1 MPLQPPPWLAGVP
14 CERDGATRAPSCCRR
29 RRRWGGAAADAEDV
43 VDGAD
48 EVAGMVGTEAEVAAA
63 TGGEAPERR
72 AVAKAGLWPGN
83 AEIRPSESRL
93 LSPRPA
99 SSQPRGKKQ
108 KE

>member
-29 RRRWGGAAADAEDV
+29 RRRWRGTADSAADV
-43 VDGAD
+43 VDGASED
-48 EVAGMVGTEAEVAAA
+48 ADAGGAEAEVAAA
-63 TGGEAPERR
+63 AGGEAPEQR